1 MTVDEADRSTIGR
14 LEWPVKHPGLQTI
27 IAAVVVHGSALSAWA
42 QKPIKPPEDDGGV
55 LPWVVAAGIA
65 VVICV
70 TAFLNPKRSHLN

>member
-1 MTVDEADRSTIGR
+1 MKHAAFKTV
-14 LEWPVKHPGLQTI
+14 LV
-27 IAAVVVHGSALSAWA
+27 AVVVHGSAMSAWA
-42 QKPIKPPEDDGGV
+42 GKPTKPLEGDGGF

>member
-1 MTVDEADRSTIGR
+1 M
-14 LEWPVKHPGLQTI
+14 KHLGLQTI

-55 LPWVVAAGIA
+55 LTWVVAAGIA
-65 VVICV
+65 VIICI